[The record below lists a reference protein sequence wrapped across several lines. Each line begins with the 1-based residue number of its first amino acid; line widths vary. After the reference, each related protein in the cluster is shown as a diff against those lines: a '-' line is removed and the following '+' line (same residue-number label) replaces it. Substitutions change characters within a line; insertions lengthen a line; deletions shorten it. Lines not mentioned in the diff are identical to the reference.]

1 MTTDDH
7 IVFVVDDDLRIRE
20 ALSDLLASYGMS
32 AVTFGSAGDYVRAEK
47 PDVPACLILDV
58 ELPDINGLDL
68 QRQIAEG
75 DHPPII
81 FLTGHG
87 DIPSSV
93 RAIKHGAVDF
103 LTKPFNDADLMT
115 AIRAAIAEDGETRSA
130 RAELGLLRQR
140 YRGLTP
146 REREVLP
153 LVVSGL
159 LNKQAAAELG
169 ISEITLQV
177 HRRNVMRKMAAA
189 SLADLVRMAQ
199 RLDIPITHSR
209 RTGRSRP

>member
-1 MTTDDH
+1 MMTGDH
-7 IVFVVDDDLRIRE
+7 IVFIVDDDAPLRE
-20 ALSDLLASYGMS
+20 ALGELLAAHGMR
-32 AVTFGSAGDYVRAEK
+32 AAAFASAGDYIAADK

-68 QRQIAEG
+68 QGQMAES

-93 RAIKHGAVDF
+93 RAIKHGAADF
-103 LTKPFNDADLMT
+103 LTKPCNDADLM
-115 AIRAAIAEDGETRSA
+115 AAITAAINHDRETRSQ
-130 RAELGLLRQR
+130 RAELDALRQR
-140 YRGLTP
+140 YRTLTP

-169 ISEITLQV
+169 ISEVTLQI
-177 HRRNVMRKMAAA
+177 HRRNVMQKMAAA
-189 SLADLVRMAQ
+189 SLADLVRIAGQ
-199 RLDIPITHSR
+199 LEVPVTHSR
-209 RTGRSRP
+209 RPGGSGA

>member
-7 IVFVVDDDLRIRE
+7 IVFIVDDDERIRE
-20 ALSDLLASYGMS
+20 ALSELFDSHGMRV
-32 AVTFGSAGDYVRAEK
+32 AVFGSAGNYVNADK
-47 PDVPACLILDV
+47 PDVPACLILDI

-68 QRQIAEG
+68 QKQIADG
-75 DHPPII
+75 GHPPIVFI
-81 FLTGHG
+81 TGHG

-103 LTKPFNDADLMT
+103 LTKPFSDADLM
-115 AIRAAIAEDGETRSA
+115 AAVHAAIAQDREKRLE
-130 RAELGLLRQR
+130 RAELGMLRQR
-140 YRGLTP
+140 YLELTP

-169 ISEITLQV
+169 ISEVTLQI
-177 HRRNVMRKMAAA
+177 HRRNVMQKMAAA
-189 SLADLVRMAQ
+189 SFADLVRMAE
-199 RLDIPITHSR
+199 RLETPITHSR
-209 RTGRSRP
+209 RVGGN